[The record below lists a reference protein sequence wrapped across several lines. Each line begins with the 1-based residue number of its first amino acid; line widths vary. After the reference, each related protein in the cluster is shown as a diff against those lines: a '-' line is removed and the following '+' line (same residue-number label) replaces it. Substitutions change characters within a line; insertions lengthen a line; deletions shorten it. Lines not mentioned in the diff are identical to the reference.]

1 MNNVALLGHQMDTT
15 RYVIAGAVSVI
26 IHGLIL
32 SAVPSQNAIA
42 MPIGNQIAPVS
53 LNLVTAPIA
62 PPPPAQ
68 DVAKAEVKPQKSV
81 KKTQQI
87 EQKTAVKKLVKK
99 TTPTKKAAKKVANKT
114 TKTKKAEQ
122 KPVAKN
128 RDSKQVKSATKPQPQ
143 SKLKNETSQVANTA
157 NNKKAL
163 LSSGTQSPELVS
175 RPTFATQPGPV
186 SYPRLA
192 KRRGIQG
199 QVMVEIWIDPKGK
212 QIKQKVISSSGT
224 EILDQAA
231 LTAIKKWKFSSH
243 IVDGQAIAHR
253 VHIPVRFQL
262 D

>member
-1 MNNVALLGHQMDTT
+1 MDTT

-122 KPVAKN
+122 KPVVKN
-128 RDSKQVKSATKPQPQ
+128 RDSKPVKSATKPQPQ
-143 SKLKNETSQVANTA
+143 SKPKNETSQVANTA
-157 NNKKAL
+157 NNKKAQ

-175 RPTFATQPGPV
+175 RPTFATRPGPV

>member
-1 MNNVALLGHQMDTT
+1 MNTT
-15 RYVIAGAVSVI
+15 
-26 IHGLIL
+26 
-32 SAVPSQNAIA
+32 
-42 MPIGNQIAPVS
+42 
-53 LNLVTAPIA
+53 
-62 PPPPAQ
+62 
-68 DVAKAEVKPQKSV
+68 
-81 KKTQQI
+81 
-87 EQKTAVKKLVKK
+87 
-99 TTPTKKAAKKVANKT
+99 
-114 TKTKKAEQ
+114 
-122 KPVAKN
+122 
-128 RDSKQVKSATKPQPQ
+128 
-143 SKLKNETSQVANTA
+143 

-175 RPTFATQPGPV
+175 RPTFATRPGPV

-199 QVMVEIWIDPKGK
+199 QVMVEIWINSKGK

-231 LTAIKKWKFSSH
+231 LKAIKKWEFSSH

>member
-1 MNNVALLGHQMDTT
+1 MDTT

-122 KPVAKN
+122 KPVVKN
-128 RDSKQVKSATKPQPQ
+128 RDSKPVKSATKPQPQ
-143 SKLKNETSQVANTA
+143 SKPKNETSQIANTA
-157 NNKKAL
+157 NNKKAQ

-175 RPTFATQPGPV
+175 RPTFATRPGPV

>member
-1 MNNVALLGHQMDTT
+1 MDTT

-114 TKTKKAEQ
+114 TKTKKTEQ
-122 KPVAKN
+122 KPVVKN
-128 RDSKQVKSATKPQPQ
+128 RDSKPVKSATKPQPQ
-143 SKLKNETSQVANTA
+143 SKPKNQTSQVANTT

-175 RPTFATQPGPV
+175 RPTFATRPGPV

-231 LTAIKKWKFSSH
+231 LKAIKKWKFSSH

>member
-1 MNNVALLGHQMDTT
+1 MDTT

-99 TTPTKKAAKKVANKT
+99 TTPTKKVANKT

-122 KPVAKN
+122 KPVVKN
-128 RDSKQVKSATKPQPQ
+128 RDSKPVKSATKPQPQ
-143 SKLKNETSQVANTA
+143 SKPKNETSQIANTA
-157 NNKKAL
+157 NNKKAQ

-175 RPTFATQPGPV
+175 RPTFATRPGPV

>member
-1 MNNVALLGHQMDTT
+1 MDTT

-122 KPVAKN
+122 KPVVKN
-128 RDSKQVKSATKPQPQ
+128 RDSKPVKSATKPQPQ
-143 SKLKNETSQVANTA
+143 SKPKNETSQVANTA
-157 NNKKAL
+157 NNKKAQ

-175 RPTFATQPGPV
+175 RPTFATRPGSV

>member
-1 MNNVALLGHQMDTT
+1 MDTT

-122 KPVAKN
+122 KPVVKN
-128 RDSKQVKSATKPQPQ
+128 RDSKPVKSATKPQPQ
-143 SKLKNETSQVANTA
+143 SKQKNETSQIANTA
-157 NNKKAL
+157 NNKKAQ

-175 RPTFATQPGPV
+175 RPTFATRPGPV

>member
-1 MNNVALLGHQMDTT
+1 MDTT

-87 EQKTAVKKLVKK
+87 EQKTAVKKLVKR

-122 KPVAKN
+122 KPVVKN
-128 RDSKQVKSATKPQPQ
+128 RDSKPVKSATKPQPQ
-143 SKLKNETSQVANTA
+143 SRLKNETSQVANTT

-175 RPTFATQPGPV
+175 RPTFATRP
-186 SYPRLA
+186 
-192 KRRGIQG
+192 
-199 QVMVEIWIDPKGK
+199 
-212 QIKQKVISSSGT
+212 
-224 EILDQAA
+224 
-231 LTAIKKWKFSSH
+231 
-243 IVDGQAIAHR
+243 
-253 VHIPVRFQL
+253 
-262 D
+262 

>member
-1 MNNVALLGHQMDTT
+1 MDTT

-114 TKTKKAEQ
+114 KKAEQ
-122 KPVAKN
+122 KPVVKN
-128 RDSKQVKSATKPQPQ
+128 RDSKPVKSATKPQPQ
-143 SKLKNETSQVANTA
+143 SRLKNETSQVANTA

-175 RPTFATQPGPV
+175 RPTFATRPGPV

>member
-1 MNNVALLGHQMDTT
+1 MDTT

-99 TTPTKKAAKKVANKT
+99 TTPTKKATKEIANKT

-122 KPVAKN
+122 KPVVKN
-128 RDSKQVKSATKPQPQ
+128 RDSKPVKSATKPQPQ
-143 SKLKNETSQVANTA
+143 SKPKNQTSQVVNTT

-175 RPTFATQPGPV
+175 RPTFATRPGPV

>member
-1 MNNVALLGHQMDTT
+1 MDTT

-53 LNLVTAPIA
+53 LNLVTASIA

-68 DVAKAEVKPQKSV
+68 DVAIAEVKPQKSV

-122 KPVAKN
+122 KPVVKN
-128 RDSKQVKSATKPQPQ
+128 RDSKPVKSATKPQPQ
-143 SKLKNETSQVANTA
+143 SKPKNETSQVANTA
-157 NNKKAL
+157 NNKKAQ

-175 RPTFATQPGPV
+175 RPTFATRPGPV